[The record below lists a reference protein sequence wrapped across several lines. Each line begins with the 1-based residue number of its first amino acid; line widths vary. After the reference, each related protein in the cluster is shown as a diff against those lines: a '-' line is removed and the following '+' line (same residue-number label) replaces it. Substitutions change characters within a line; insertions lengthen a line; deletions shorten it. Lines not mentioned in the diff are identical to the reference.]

1 MKELVEVIA
10 KSLVDYPDE
19 VNVTETEN
27 EKAIVLELRVA
38 QSDMGK
44 VIGKQGRIAK
54 AIRSVVKA
62 AASKENKKVKNSVL
76 IDLFYEDGL
85 RTGERSGEKK
95 GIQKGMQ
102 EREIALIVK
111 KVRRGKNLQ
120 MIADELEEPVDEVRK
135 IYEAVMKA
143 APDYDIKMIR
153 ESLA

>member
-1 MKELVEVIA
+1 MA
-10 KSLVDYPDE
+10 
-19 VNVTETEN
+19 
-27 EKAIVLELRVA
+27 
-38 QSDMGK
+38 
-44 VIGKQGRIAK
+44 
-54 AIRSVVKA
+54 
-62 AASKENKKVKNSVL
+62 KENKKVKNSVL

-102 EREIALIVK
+102 EKEIALIVK

-120 MIADELEEPVDEVRK
+120 TIADELEEPVDEVRK
-135 IYEAVMKA
+135 IYEAVMIA

>member
-1 MKELVEVIA
+1 MA
-10 KSLVDYPDE
+10 
-19 VNVTETEN
+19 
-27 EKAIVLELRVA
+27 
-38 QSDMGK
+38 
-44 VIGKQGRIAK
+44 
-54 AIRSVVKA
+54 
-62 AASKENKKVKNSVL
+62 KENKKVKNSVL

-95 GIQKGMQ
+95 GIQKRMQ
-102 EREIALIVK
+102 EKEIALIVK

-120 MIADELEEPVDEVRK
+120 TIADELEEPVDEVRK

>member
-1 MKELVEVIA
+1 MA
-10 KSLVDYPDE
+10 
-19 VNVTETEN
+19 
-27 EKAIVLELRVA
+27 
-38 QSDMGK
+38 
-44 VIGKQGRIAK
+44 
-54 AIRSVVKA
+54 
-62 AASKENKKVKNSVL
+62 KENKKVKNSVL

-102 EREIALIVK
+102 EKEIALIVK

-120 MIADELEEPVDEVRK
+120 TIADELEEPVDEVRK

-153 ESLA
+153 ESLE

>member
-1 MKELVEVIA
+1 MA
-10 KSLVDYPDE
+10 
-19 VNVTETEN
+19 
-27 EKAIVLELRVA
+27 
-38 QSDMGK
+38 
-44 VIGKQGRIAK
+44 
-54 AIRSVVKA
+54 
-62 AASKENKKVKNSVL
+62 KENKKVKNSVL

-95 GIQKGMQ
+95 GMQ
-102 EREIALIVK
+102 EKEIALIVK

-120 MIADELEEPVDEVRK
+120 TIADELEEPVDEVRK

>member
-1 MKELVEVIA
+1 MRFKTESCRGVSPFITANKICAEWLEQALEVLYNKE
-10 KSLVDYPDE
+10 KHS
-19 VNVTETEN
+19 
-27 EKAIVLELRVA
+27 KAI
-38 QSDMGK
+38 SCN
-44 VIGKQGRIAK
+44 
-54 AIRSVVKA
+54 
-62 AASKENKKVKNSVL
+62 KEKGFLNGKKVKNSVL

-102 EREIALIVK
+102 EKEIALIVK

-120 MIADELEEPVDEVRK
+120 TIADELEEPVDEVRK